1 MSINTPD
8 GVSVII
14 PTINRADVLIDTIND
29 ILLQDFD
36 NFELIVVDQ
45 SEQVNEKALQ
55 IMAKSTIPHRYFKA
69 KFKGLPQA
77 RNFGAQKA
85 SKDILLYIDDDIRCD
100 NNLIRNHYD
109 AHVRTGAQLIAGGI
123 TEMKGD
129 KLSKA
134 KPGSFIKWTGTAVRN
149 YSSKQA
155 GWCCHAPGG
164 NFSILKNTF
173 SEIGGIDEALSI
185 GAALYEESEFALRL
199 KKYGFKAWFQPD
211 AHLTHLAAPMGGCRV
226 PNDWQRYMYGLGH
239 NRAILVF
246 RHLAPIYWPTSL
258 IRTLLLGVSYSKLDK
273 SPKPFFSTLKGLNKG
288 RKVAKM
294 PVLNT
299 QLEGVELSLDN
310 LKKS

>member
-1 MSINTPD
+1 MSITTFN

-36 NFELIVVDQ
+36 NFEIIVVDQ
-45 SEQVNEKALQ
+45 SEQVNEEALR
-55 IMAKSTIPHRYFKA
+55 IMTKSIVPCRYFKA

-100 NNLIRNHYD
+100 TNLVKNHFE
-109 AHVRTGAQLIAGGI
+109 AHVKTGAQLIAGGI
-123 TEMKGD
+123 TERGD
-129 KLSKA
+129 VVNTNKA
-134 KPGSFIKWTGTAVRN
+134 GSFNKWTATAISN
-149 YSSKQA
+149 FSSTKA
-155 GWCCHAPGG
+155 GWCSHGKGC
-164 NFSILKNTF
+164 NFSVSKIIFDKV
-173 SEIGGIDEALSI
+173 GGIDEVLSI

-199 KKYGFKAWFQPD
+199 KESGYKAWFEPD

-258 IRTLLLGVSYSKLDK
+258 MRTLLLGVSYSKLDK
-273 SPKPFFSTLKGLNKG
+273 SPKPFFSTLKGLRDG

-294 PVLNT
+294 PALNT
-299 QLEGVELSLDN
+299 QLEGIELSFDSI
-310 LKKS
+310 K